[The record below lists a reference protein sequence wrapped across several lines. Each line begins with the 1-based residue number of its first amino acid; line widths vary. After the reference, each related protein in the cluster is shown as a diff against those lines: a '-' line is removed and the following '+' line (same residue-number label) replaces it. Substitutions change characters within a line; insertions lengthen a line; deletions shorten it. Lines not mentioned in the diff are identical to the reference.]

1 MRRFV
6 GMVIFSAAISLW
18 CSAQENVTASG
29 VDTTA
34 RSQAKPPAVQQKE
47 SFQQRESGTSSAPA
61 SVKLNTPTL
70 NMDVLLDLYNKDIDF
85 TIDYSGQ
92 SLRQPPQG
100 AGIEGEESKSL
111 SSKKKKRAAEVTDD
125 LLKPREED
133 LASDI
138 QDIVD
143 TSRVKKKQAKQ
154 GTYTKEDADYNK
166 ALFNLQEAQKLFSER
181 RYPQALA
188 EINKSVES
196 APNMALA
203 YAVRGS
209 IYYMLRQ
216 YPEAKSSWEKA
227 LELDPSM
234 DNVRAI
240 LYRM

>member
-1 MRRFV
+1 MRKY
-6 GMVIFSAAISLW
+6 FSLLVSICLVASYCMAQDG
-18 CSAQENVTASG
+18 SATLSA
-29 VDTTA
+29 DTTVQ
-34 RSQAKPPAVQQKE
+34 SQAKPQVVQPKE
-47 SFQQRESGTSSAPA
+47 TVQQRESGTPSAPA

-92 SLRQPPQG
+92 ALKQPPQG
-100 AGIEGEESKSL
+100 TGKEAEEAKPKTGKQ
-111 SSKKKKRAAEVTDD
+111 KKGAADVDE

-143 TSRVKKKQAKQ
+143 TSKVKKKQAKQ

-166 ALFNLQEAQKLFSER
+166 ALYNLQEAQRLFSQR
-181 RYPQALA
+181 RYTQALI
-188 EINKSVES
+188 EINKSIE
-196 APNMALA
+196 AAQNMALA

-209 IYYMLRQ
+209 IFYMLRQ
-216 YPEAKSSWEKA
+216 LPEAKLSWEKA

>member
-1 MRRFV
+1 MRIHFGVIVLFV
-6 GMVIFSAAISLW
+6 LFSANAFSQNAPGGTSSD
-18 CSAQENVTASG
+18 SALQIQSKTQ
-29 VDTTA
+29 TTNS
-34 RSQAKPPAVQQKE
+34 RE
-47 SFQQRESGTSSAPA
+47 SSSRESGAPSAPA

-85 TIDYSGQ
+85 TIDYSGRA
-92 SLRQPPQG
+92 LKQPAQNAEKTEEANETPKQRRR
-100 AGIEGEESKSL
+100 AGEATEE
-111 SSKKKKRAAEVTDD
+111 

-133 LASDI
+133 LTSDI
-138 QDIVD
+138 RDIVD
-143 TSRVKKKQAKQ
+143 TSKVRKKQDRQ

-166 ALFNLQEAQKLFSER
+166 ALYSLQAAQRLFSER
-181 RYPQALA
+181 KYQQALA
-188 EINKSVES
+188 QINLSIEA

-209 IYYMLRQ
+209 VFYMLRQ
-216 YPEAKSSWEKA
+216 LPDAKLSWEKA

>member
-1 MRRFV
+1 MRRLLGVCLLFLA
-6 GMVIFSAAISLW
+6 FSAFAL
-18 CSAQENVTASG
+18 AQTRTSNS
-29 VDTTA
+29 DTSKQQGT
-34 RSQAKPPAVQQKE
+34 VQKTLPQEKE
-47 SFQQRESGTSSAPA
+47 VGAASAPA

-85 TIDYSGQ
+85 TIDYSGK
-92 SLRQPPQG
+92 SLQQRKQPS
-100 AGIEGEESKSL
+100 GEENESQGESERQ
-111 SSKKKKRAAEVTDD
+111 KKQASDATNE
-125 LLKPREED
+125 LLKPRAED
-133 LASDI
+133 LTSDI

-143 TSRVKKKQAKQ
+143 TSKTRRKPARE

-166 ALFNLQEAQKLFSER
+166 ALYSLQEAQRLFSER
-181 RYPQALA
+181 RYQQALV
-188 EINKSVES
+188 EINKSVDA

-209 IYYMLRQ
+209 IFYMLRQ
-216 YPEAKSSWEKA
+216 FPEAKQSWERA

>member
-1 MRRFV
+1 MNRLLCILVV
-6 GMVIFSAAISLW
+6 GGLMSTYCLSQDNTAA
-18 CSAQENVTASG
+18 
-29 VDTTA
+29 DTTA
-34 RSQAKPPAVQQKE
+34 RSQAKPADVQPQKE
-47 SFQQRESGTSSAPA
+47 SHQQRESGTPSAPA

-92 SLRQPPQG
+92 ALKQPKQNP
-100 AGIEGEESKSL
+100 AGEGEEGKPQTA
-111 SSKKKKRAAEVTDD
+111 KQKKRAAETTDE

-133 LASDI
+133 LATDI

-166 ALFNLQEAQKLFSER
+166 ALFSLQEAQKLFSER
-181 RYPQALA
+181 RYSQALA
-188 EINKSVES
+188 EINKSVDS

-216 YPEAKSSWEKA
+216 LPEAKSSWEKA